1 MAFRCPFPEAGG
13 QPYQAGSR
21 EAFRRHLTIHHGRD
35 LRRMPG
41 GTDVIVVP
49 SPSELTDRKAA
60 IKRSQRHK
68 KPRRAVAL
76 NQPPPLVC
84 PPPTPGHV
92 RAMSSVPVLTADL
105 ASPPLVC
112 SGPPP
117 IETAYSPYSDAMW
130 ADELQDSRPDSPF
143 DLGND
148 LEYGNPW
155 AFLDCDASLEAEA
168 TPGLT
173 DPLVVPPSV
182 YDEVPPPVV
191 YTVSG
196 TEATLGLPIDSL
208 VAPSPR
214 ASRPSADAQVQ
225 TTDPRVIAPTDYI
238 TYRQS
243 FDTLV
248 AANHIA
254 LLVRAS
260 TSVDATAI
268 ADQTAI
274 RLGIAASDQPSWDAL
289 YRMAITAVV
298 VERHL
303 QLRLA
308 EMLAASTADRSGTLA
323 VASVLIEMQAR
334 QRRPWDVADLP
345 QPGDSHVLPAL
356 LPPDDVIFIE

>member
-1 MAFRCPFPEAGG
+1 MA
-13 QPYQAGSR
+13 Y
-21 EAFRRHLTIHHGRD
+21 
-35 LRRMPG
+35 
-41 GTDVIVVP
+41 
-49 SPSELTDRKAA
+49 
-60 IKRSQRHK
+60 
-68 KPRRAVAL
+68 
-76 NQPPPLVC
+76 NQPPPPVS
-84 PPPTPGHV
+84 PPPTQGYV
-92 RAMSSVPVLTADL
+92 RAMSSVPASTAGL
-105 ASPPLVC
+105 ASSSLVC
-112 SGPPP
+112 FGPPP

-130 ADELQDSRPDSPF
+130 ADELPDSRPDSPF
-143 DLGND
+143 DLDND

-155 AFLDCDASLEAEA
+155 AFLDCDAPLEAEA

-173 DPLVVPPSV
+173 DPLVVLPPADV
-182 YDEVPPPVV
+182 TVPPPVV
-191 YTVSG
+191 YSVTG
-196 TEATLGLPIDSL
+196 AEATVGLPIDSL
-208 VAPSPR
+208 VPPPTYATYLNHSEAEATLGRIESVVAPPPR
-214 ASRPSADAQVQ
+214 ASRSSADAQVQ
-225 TTDPRVIAPTDYI
+225 TSDPRVIAPTDYI

-289 YRMAITAVV
+289 HRMAITAVV

-308 EMLAASTADRSGTLA
+308 EMLAASTADRTGTLA